1 MRPDLVEGAAE
12 VVEVTLL
19 GTEVGLRR
27 PSGFALEGSVHA
39 FVTAILLRLTR
50 LDGLRTDAEPYPPSA
65 EACEPSE
72 ADGSEGRAVVGAD
85 DGGNAELTEDLDEYG
100 LGELDRRGV
109 QPSALE
115 QESAETVLDGKG
127 IAVAAV
133 EHLRTTNVVESPF
146 AALRLRTTA
155 AKRFK
160 RVESATAL
168 IWKLLLVAEKRF
180 RRLDA
185 PHLLKDVYEGRKFE
199 DGKPVSTQQ
208 RKNAA

>member
-1 MRPDLVEGAAE
+1 MELKVRRKWLK
-12 VVEVTLL
+12 TLL

-50 LDGLRTDAEPYPPSA
+50 LDGLRTDAEPDPPSA

-100 LGELDRRGV
+100 LGEID

-115 QESAETVLDGKG
+115 QESAGPG
-127 IAVAAV
+127 
-133 EHLRTTNVVESPF
+133 
-146 AALRLRTTA
+146 
-155 AKRFK
+155 
-160 RVESATAL
+160 
-168 IWKLLLVAEKRF
+168 W
-180 RRLDA
+180 
-185 PHLLKDVYEGRKFE
+185 
-199 DGKPVSTQQ
+199 
-208 RKNAA
+208 